1 MGLKKLKN
9 EMEQYFTKLMDC
21 VEEGKVPAI
30 DDVKQFTKLAQR
42 MQNFAHEEWSYEA
55 EDFAHLANQL
65 IGAVKSEDVQEIY
78 RLISAL
84 DDAKN
89 YCHRS
94 FKEA

>member
-1 MGLKKLKN
+1 MGFKKLKK
-9 EMEQYFTKLMDC
+9 EMEQYFTRLMQD
-21 VEEGKVPAI
+21 VEEGHLPAI

-42 MQNFAHEEWSYEA
+42 MQNFAQEEWSYEA

-65 IGAVKSEDVQEIY
+65 MGAVKSEDLQEIY

-94 FKEA
+94 FRES